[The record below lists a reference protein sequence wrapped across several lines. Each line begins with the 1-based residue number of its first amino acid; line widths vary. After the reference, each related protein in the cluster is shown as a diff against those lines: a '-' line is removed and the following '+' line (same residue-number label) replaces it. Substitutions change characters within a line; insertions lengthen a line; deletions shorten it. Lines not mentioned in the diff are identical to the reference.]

1 MFYSFWLAFPST
13 KRCQRKIIGMGKDCT
28 HGLCIKG
35 LNWLALQ
42 KIQALLGVHLPQFI
56 YQWYQIFK
64 DGSLSAYRNAFSV
77 LMRVDAQF
85 SWVQTH
91 QTALCDSWNMAQ
103 NLKVFRILPFNG
115 VWWSCFIP
123 EVFSSVLLCLIT
135 IEWNAKLN

>member
-64 DGSLSAYRNAFSV
+64 DGSAHTEMPSL
-77 LMRVDAQF
+77 F
-85 SWVQTH
+85 SWGWMLSFLGYKPTRLHFVILEIWHKISKFSEFCLSMVFGGVVLYQRCFLLYFS
-91 QTALCDSWNMAQ
+91 ALLQ
-103 NLKVFRILPFNG
+103 
-115 VWWSCFIP
+115 
-123 EVFSSVLLCLIT
+123 
-135 IEWNAKLN
+135 